1 MRKAV
6 KNLLKYN
13 GKSLIQFEVI
23 YKLLSTMVFVPLFL
37 SLFQWI
43 TKIRGYS
50 YLTFENLFSFI
61 LHPVTLFFLFFLLLF
76 LTFYTILDI
85 STILIF
91 FDCSYQKKK
100 ITVKEAFFLA
110 CQRSVRVFRR
120 KNFWLPFLVLF
131 LIPFLN
137 LGISS
142 GFVSTISIPEF
153 ILEFIFKNSFLSCL
167 YILVIFFLS
176 ILLFRWLYVLP
187 YFVLENCDFKEAC
200 RRSANLSKKNKLKDF
215 GWILFLQLFLVFGY
229 LIFLFL
235 GIFFISILYFWLGKH
250 NLFGTL
256 SITMIWLFIA
266 LSFAIMILLS
276 TPFSYA
282 IICARFY
289 YHKETRK
296 EKIQLISFREKER
309 KQSRRMWKVLPYV
322 VAIFLLG
329 SGTLFTYSVMNGKYD
344 MNIEYVR
351 TMEVTAHR
359 GASVSYPENTMRAFE
374 GAKELGA
381 DWIELD
387 VQQTKDRQLIVL
399 HDTNFKRTTGVDK
412 NTWELSYDEVK
423 KLDAG
428 SFFGKEFQG
437 ERIPLL
443 EEVII
448 FAKKNHVK
456 LNIELK
462 PTGHEK
468 DFEKSV
474 VSLIKEYDF
483 SHDCVITSQVYEV
496 LEKVKKEDS
505 TIQTVYVTSF
515 AYGNIIELEAADSF
529 SVEASSVTQTL
540 VSRIHNSGKEVYA
553 WTVNTQ
559 ESIGKMID
567 CHVDNIITD
576 NIPLAKDTIYSSKTS
591 NLVQEYIRLIG
602 NLLK

>member
-1 MRKAV
+1 MRKVV

-23 YKLLSTMVFVPLFL
+23 YKLLSTIVFVPLFL

-50 YLTFENLFSFI
+50 YLTFENLFSFL
-61 LHPVTLFFLFFLLLF
+61 LHPVTLFFLFLLLLF

-110 CQRSVRVFRR
+110 CKKSVRVFRR
-120 KNFWLPFLVLF
+120 KNFWLPFFVLF

-142 GFVSTISIPEF
+142 GFISTISIPEF
-153 ILEFIFKNSFLSCL
+153 ILDFISKNPFLSCL
-167 YILVIFFLS
+167 YTLVLFFLS

-187 YFVLENCDFKEAC
+187 YFVLENCNFKEAC
-200 RRSANLSKKNKLKDF
+200 RKSANLSKKNKLKDF
-215 GWILFLQLFLVFGY
+215 GWLLLFQLLLVFGY
-229 LIFLFL
+229 LVFLFL
-235 GIFFISILYFWLGKH
+235 GIFFISILYSWLGTH

-266 LSFAIMILLS
+266 LSFAIVTLLS

-289 YHKETRK
+289 YHKETKK
-296 EKIQLISFREKER
+296 EKIQPILFREKER
-309 KQSRRMWKVLPYV
+309 KQSRRMWKFLPYV
-322 VAIFLLG
+322 VAVFVLC
-329 SGTLFTYSVMNGKYD
+329 SATLFTYSVMNGKYD
-344 MNIEYVR
+344 MKIEYVR

-359 GASVSYPENTMRAFE
+359 GASVQYPENTMRAFV

-387 VQQTKDRQLIVL
+387 VQQTKDHQLIVL
-399 HDTNFKRTTGVDK
+399 HDTNFKRTTGVNQ

-423 KLDAG
+423 ELDAG
-428 SFFGKEFQG
+428 RLFGEEFTG
-437 ERIPLL
+437 EKIPLL
-443 EEVII
+443 EEVIV

-474 VSLIKEYDF
+474 VSLIRKYDF
-483 SHDCVITSQVYEV
+483 SSNCVITSQVYEV
-496 LEKVKKEDS
+496 LENVKKADS
-505 TIQTVYVTSF
+505 QIQTVYVTSF
-515 AYGNIIELEAADSF
+515 AYGNITELEAADSF
-529 SVEASSVTQTL
+529 SVEASSVTKTL
-540 VSRIHNSGKEVYA
+540 VNRVHNSGKEVYA

-559 ESIGKMID
+559 ESIQKMID

-576 NIPLAKDTIYSSKTS
+576 DIPLAKDIIYSSKTS
-591 NLVQEYIRLIG
+591 DLVQEYIRLIE

>member
-153 ILEFIFKNSFLSCL
+153 ILDFIFKNSFLSCL

-187 YFVLENCDFKEAC
+187 YFILENCDFKEAC

-215 GWILFLQLFLVFGY
+215 GWILFLQLLLVFGY

-235 GIFFISILYFWLGKH
+235 GIFFISILYSWLGKH

-256 SITMIWLFIA
+256 SITVIWLFIA
-266 LSFAIMILLS
+266 LSFVIMTLLS

-289 YHKETRK
+289 YHKETKK
-296 EKIQLISFREKER
+296 EKIQPISFREKER

-322 VAIFLLG
+322 VALFLLG

-359 GASVSYPENTMRAFE
+359 GASVSYPENTMRAFV

-443 EEVII
+443 EEVIT

-505 TIQTVYVTSF
+505 SIQTVYVTSF

-529 SVEASSVTQTL
+529 SVEASSVTKTL

-576 NIPLAKDTIYSSKTS
+576 NISLAKDTIYSSKTS
-591 NLVQEYIRLIG
+591 NLVQEYIRLIE